1 MLIRKIYALVITY
14 WQVKEK
20 KKQRRR
26 LEFPIA
32 ENSIKAGSG
41 YIKNKSRIV
50 ADDQIYGKSARN
62 IRKNGNNR
70 G

>member
-1 MLIRKIYALVITY
+1 MLIRKICALVITY

-32 ENSIKAGSG
+32 ENCIKAGSG

>member
-26 LEFPIA
+26 PEFPIA
-32 ENSIKAGSG
+32 ENCIKAGSG